1 MSGIIEKTTVE
12 RGGQRLADAKNST
25 VDTKKIYDLLILG
38 AGPAGLTAAIYGCRA
53 NLNVLVFEQMLSG
66 GEIASTDRLDNY
78 PGFPEGVGGAEFGQ
92 LLEKQARRFGAEIRS
107 AVIEEVT
114 PAGDLKKV
122 LTSQGL
128 FYGRAVIVATGTV
141 PGVLGVPGEEKLRG
155 KGISFCAT
163 CDGFFFRGKK
173 VAVIGG
179 GDAALQEALFLTRF
193 AEEIMLIHR
202 RDEFRAVPYLQ
213 EQVFKQPRIKIL
225 WDTVVRGFNGEQQ
238 LEAIT
243 VANVKDGQTAVLPVD
258 GAFLYIG
265 RKPNTALLK
274 GVETDGQGYIIT
286 SAEMETS
293 LPGIFAAGDV
303 RHKFLRQVVTAAADG
318 AIAAT
323 MAVRYLG

>member
-1 MSGIIEKTTVE
+1 MK
-12 RGGQRLADAKNST
+12 DAKKPT
-25 VDTKKIYDLLILG
+25 TDTEKIYDLLILG

-53 NLNVLVFEQMLSG
+53 NLDLLVIEQMVAG

-92 LLEKQARRFGAEIRS
+92 LLEQQARRFGGKIVS
-107 AVIEEVT
+107 AVIKEVD
-114 PAGDLKKV
+114 PEGNIKKV
-122 LTSQGL
+122 MTSQGI
-128 FYGRAVIVATGTV
+128 FYGRAIIVATGTV
-141 PGVLGVPGEEKLRG
+141 PGILGVPGEAKLRG

-193 AEEIMLIHR
+193 AGEIILIHR
-202 RDEFRAVPYLQ
+202 RDTFRAVPYLQ

-225 WDTVVRGFNGEQQ
+225 WDTVVKGFNGGQR
-238 LEAIT
+238 LEEI
-243 VANVKDGQTAVLPVD
+243 VIQNVKDGQTAALPAD

-265 RKPNTALLK
+265 RIPNTAFIS
-274 GVETDGQGYIIT
+274 GVEKDGQGYIIT
-286 SAEMETS
+286 SEEMETS
-293 LPGIFAAGDV
+293 LPGIFAAGDL
-303 RHKFLRQVVTAAADG
+303 RRKFLRQVVTAAADG
-318 AIAAT
+318 AIAAS